1 MTIAL
6 RPLREDEFE
15 EWGETGRR
23 EYAADMVANGGLSA
37 EHAENKAERDF
48 VLVLPEGLAT
58 PGHWIFIVE
67 VEGRRVGRLW
77 FAERVV
83 DGRTTAFL
91 YDIHIDEAERG
102 RGYGRAAMLAFEHEA
117 ANRGLTHLSLNVFGG
132 NERARTLYRSL
143 GYAENAVAMSKG
155 VGLQPDTARD

>member
-1 MTIAL
+1 MTVVL

-15 EWGETGRR
+15 EWGEICRSQ
-23 EYAADMVANGGLSA
+23 YAADMVANGGMPA

-48 VLVLPEGLAT
+48 LTVLPEGLAT
-58 PGHWIFIVE
+58 PGHWIFVVE
-67 VEGRRVGRLW
+67 ADGRPAGRLW

-91 YDIHIDEAERG
+91 YDIQIDETERG
-102 RGYGRAAMLAFEHEA
+102 RGYGRAAMLAFEYEA
-117 ANRGLTHLSLNVFGG
+117 AKRGLTHLSLNVFGG

-155 VGLQPDTARD
+155 VGL